1 MAAELSAQVVLAD
14 GLCFIGRTQSGHE
27 VTMDAA
33 ATAGSAG
40 PTPMELV
47 LISLAGCSAMDVI
60 TILRKQ
66 RQPVA
71 GLEVQVR
78 GERSDDRPR
87 VFTTIELRYLVR
99 GAGVDPVAVRRAIE
113 LSQERYC
120 PVWAMLGRHVQIIP
134 SFQIVG
140 ESG

>member
-1 MAAELSAQVVLAD
+1 
-14 GLCFIGRTQSGHE
+14 
-27 VTMDAA
+27 MDAA